1 MMTNFYW
8 SIVTD
13 NEDPDDLY
21 RVRVSKE
28 CDKIGTPE
36 WLPVITPFAA
46 DNVRASFIPKI
57 GELVKV
63 IYLDKKGESKAVM
76 GSKWLN
82 VVLPPETEE
91 NTDDKTSHR
100 LCIEAE
106 EISITTEG
114 HINIL
119 SEDEKMTSETPTTI
133 TSCTQIKADKDN
145 KTNGRSISLD

>member
-1 MMTNFYW
+1 MVSEFYW
-8 SIVTD
+8 GIVTD
-13 NEDPDDLY
+13 NADPEELC

-36 WLPVITPFAA
+36 WLPVVTPFAV
-46 DNVRASFIPKI
+46 DSVRASFIPKI

-63 IYLDKKGESKAVM
+63 IYLDKKGKSKAVL

-82 VVLPPETEE
+82 VVLPPEIEE
-91 NTDDKTSHR
+91 NTDDKTNLR

-106 EISITTEG
+106 EILITTKG
-114 HINIL
+114 NINIL
-119 SEDEKMTSETPTTI
+119 SEDEKTTSETPTTI

-145 KTNGRSISLD
+145 KTNGRSISLN